1 MSKMTRLIVV
11 LLIVRAAAGQFF
23 IEPGQAPPPPEP
35 EPLASY
41 SYEPLGWDVVPPGL
55 RVRVTDDGLRVRAE
69 PRLSAEVLEQ
79 LNTGDEVVIQSVGPR
94 EIIADRGAWWY
105 EVAALDGGPILGWVY
120 GGFLQPSQ
128 SGDWRDTLRS
138 ALGLVREGDPAAAHE
153 LLATLSD
160 YTPIELLT
168 EGHQPA
174 LGLLYNL
181 STDDD
186 SRRPVY
192 LVAGPDYGICLVT
205 DSFGSGTSRVYD
217 DRWLVW
223 DSGTW
228 VFGGLYIAELT
239 SGRVSSLGMSERRVH
254 RVGEGVFVT
263 GVNYEYPF
271 EHDPS
276 ELSGYEWCNQF
287 WGVGGGGSYG
297 VAMFYE
303 GEFTL
308 LLPEERYYCW
318 REVTGAGCDVAG
330 CYCDV
335 LAFPNLDP
343 DRVPVDIDKL
353 SDWLIH
359 RDFYL
364 TGYEFRVRFD
374 PEAGRV
380 TGIEPLPSA
389 AD

>member
-55 RVRVTDDGLRVRAE
+55 RVRVSDDGLRVRAE
-69 PRLSAEVLEQ
+69 PRLSAAVLEQ

-138 ALGLVREGDPAAAHE
+138 ALGLVHEGDPAAAHE
-153 LLATLSD
+153 LLAGLPED
-160 YTPIELLT
+160 TPLTPLT
-168 EGHQPA
+168 EPRQPA
-174 LGLLYNL
+174 LAVLYNL
-181 STDDD
+181 ALGDDGWW
-186 SRRPVY
+186 PVY
-192 LVAGPDYGICLVT
+192 LIAGPEYGICLVT
-205 DSFGSGTSRVYD
+205 DSSGDGFHRVYD

-228 VFGGLYIAELT
+228 VFGPQFFCDLT
-239 SGRVSSLGMSERRVH
+239 
-254 RVGEGVFVT
+254 T
-263 GVNYEYPF
+263 GVVDSAIEPTSRSARHLADGRFLLLIHRRTDDQAWVNAYAGT
-271 EHDPS
+271 DAD
-276 ELSGYEWCNQF
+276 GYR
-287 WGVGGGGSYG
+287 SG
-297 VAMFYE
+297 VALYD
-303 GEFTL
+303 GAAFTL
-308 LLPEERYYCW
+308 LLPEQRWYSW
-318 REVTGAGCDVAG
+318 REIHGADRDAAG
-330 CYCDV
+330 CYFTV
-335 LAFPNLDP
+335 GALPNLDP
-343 DRVPVDIDKL
+343 STLEPGGEAREVAGEGWREAL
-353 SDWLIH
+353 L
-359 RDFYL
+359 
-364 TGYEFRVRFD
+364 FRVRFD